1 MTYANNDCNENFYL
15 VAKDWIAQYK
25 EVVEG
30 NRLPVFFDM
39 EQSANVIAFASWKL
53 TPIML
58 GEDGIAQMDDNGN
71 PIYITHT
78 AKNPFHIISLE
89 RTSTI
94 PSEYNFVEY
103 GSNGA
108 INSKFGNECSDYSFD
123 AYHYCPANG
132 SILLPSYKLDCEDE
146 YVEIGHQRLSLLM
159 YVIPAQRL
167 KQDNYVVTE
176 RIQELWVK
184 DIDLNEQ
191 VPFGKELKK
200 YRFDNPIKV
209 CRNTNLVFSPYED
222 NGMNKVRC
230 AFLGNFP
237 NSLERSQFK
246 VNCGMAKTRY
256 GFDSKSPLDISQ
268 LKQNYFKGED
278 GDWRDSDGNKVS
290 NVEVRRYIDKDI
302 LKKGY
307 NSYDSLDKY
316 VMVLDFD
323 SSIDNKTMFDI
334 SAIGGMST
342 YSYNILSDSGFIP
355 SFAYQSLVKYG
366 DKDGGTTYTWMNKH
380 LKSKSHMQFE
390 LLGLDDW
397 DISQTYDEIQRL
409 VVKDTTDDCDTL
421 LNPMKLAGDIYRV
434 WCETR
439 GGWDKTKGSSIPPQ
453 HYIYEEYKEYSNDL
467 IEF

>member
-1 MTYANNDCNENFYL
+1 M
-15 VAKDWIAQYK
+15 
-25 EVVEG
+25 
-30 NRLPVFFDM
+30 
-39 EQSANVIAFASWKL
+39 
-53 TPIML
+53 
-58 GEDGIAQMDDNGN
+58 
-71 PIYITHT
+71 
-78 AKNPFHIISLE
+78 
-89 RTSTI
+89 
-94 PSEYNFVEY
+94 
-103 GSNGA
+103 
-108 INSKFGNECSDYSFD
+108 
-123 AYHYCPANG
+123 
-132 SILLPSYKLDCEDE
+132 
-146 YVEIGHQRLSLLM
+146 
-159 YVIPAQRL
+159 
-167 KQDNYVVTE
+167 
-176 RIQELWVK
+176 
-184 DIDLNEQ
+184 DLNEQ
-191 VPFGKELKK
+191 VPYGDDLKK

-209 CRNTNLVFSPYED
+209 CRNTNLVFSPYDD

-256 GFDSKSPLDISQ
+256 GFDSKSPVDISQ

-334 SAIGGMST
+334 SSMNSLSA

-355 SFAYQSLVKYG
+355 SFAYQSLVRYG

-380 LKSKSHMQFE
+380 LKGKSHMQFE

-397 DISQTYDEIQRL
+397 DIPQTYDEIQRL

-439 GGWDKTKGSSIPPQ
+439 GGWDGTQGSSIPPQ
-453 HYIYEEYKEYSNDL
+453 HYIYEEYKDYSNDL
-467 IEF
+467 IEFGGEHEKTWTPSQLDWFKIYPEKLDEYYVSVLRTDDSNILNEKRYLLKPMKVTNLISLSCTQDEYFKCNLGKWHSSNIKDNHFVSTQVVFTGT